1 MERPC
6 VAHRPP
12 VCRRTQRCEETPD
25 QKKTTHLGR
34 FEGEVGT
41 AEYGMVQG
49 SFQAFSMGRKS
60 SRRKSRGRKR
70 PTTRFTAGGNADR
83 TRVFGIF
90 ALFLKWYHFRGEG
103 ANLGGVNCQKCR
115 KTRKIV
121 GAVIGAVT
129 EKENLLWQPITKS
142 NFPSG

>member
-1 MERPC
+1 MSPTERLC
-6 VAHRPP
+6 A
-12 VCRRTQRCEETPD
+12 EESREARKHSTK
-25 QKKTTHLGR
+25 KKTARLRR
-34 FEGEVGT
+34 FEGNVGKT
-41 AEYGMVQG
+41 KYGMVEG

-70 PTTRFTAGGNADR
+70 PSTRFTADGNADR

-90 ALFLKWYHFRGEG
+90 ALFLKWCHFRGQG
-103 ANLGGVNCQKCR
+103 ANLGGVNCKKCR
-115 KTRKIV
+115 KTRKII

-129 EKENLLWQPITKS
+129 EKENLLWQPTTKS

>member
-1 MERPC
+1 MRPC

-12 VCRRTQRCEETPD
+12 VCRGTQRCEETPAK
-25 QKKTTHLGR
+25 KKTARLGR
-34 FEGEVGT
+34 FEGKVGT
-41 AEYGMVQG
+41 VKYGVIQG
-49 SFQAFSMGRKS
+49 SFQPFSMGRKS